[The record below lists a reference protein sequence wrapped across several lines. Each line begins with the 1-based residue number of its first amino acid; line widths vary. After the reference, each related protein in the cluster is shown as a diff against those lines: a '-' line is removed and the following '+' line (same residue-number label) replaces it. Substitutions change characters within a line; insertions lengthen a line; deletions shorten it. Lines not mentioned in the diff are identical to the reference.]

1 MDSIKQLSHD
11 KYNNLKEEDKN
22 KLRSYALTKLPNY
35 LKNNERAIEF
45 EIYSF
50 IRKKISIK

>member
-1 MDSIKQLSHD
+1 MNNKELSHD
-11 KYNNLKEEDKN
+11 KYNNLSEEDKN
-22 KLRSYALTKLPNY
+22 KLRTYAKNKLPNL

-50 IRKKISIK
+50 IRTKISN

>member
-1 MDSIKQLSHD
+1 MNNKELSHN

-22 KLRSYALTKLPNY
+22 KLRSYAKSKLPNY

-45 EIYSF
+45 EIYKF
-50 IRKKISIK
+50 IREKLSIK